1 MRSSWVRGASLTP
14 SEGASPSAVAP
25 GPGVGGLT
33 GGAVIDAS
41 NPPGGLSVRG
51 FGGDWGGLGATAPPS
66 TVSLAAEAEAPGAFG
81 RNVSGFGL
89 AERVCLR
96 SDFAGAPG

>member
-1 MRSSWVRGASLTP
+1 MDSIARAFSAEVLGPFGAATMYIIL
-14 SEGASPSAVAP
+14 AV
-25 GPGVGGLT
+25 
-33 GGAVIDAS
+33 
-41 NPPGGLSVRG
+41 SVLG
-51 FGGDWGGLGATAPPS
+51 FGEDWVGLGATAPPS
-66 TVSLAAEAEAPGAFG
+66 TVPLAAEAEAPGAFG